1 MRVRL
6 CKVIAYVSKRILAN
20 PRMRILT
27 TNFKMLDFYRRPAPG
42 IVGFAFLSDIVSSSS
57 ATSLGHCMYRA
68 AHCHILVIPRPLPF
82 GRANLRAC
90 IFHTGSYGSWLPGL
104 CTGKRG
110 LKPVQCE
117 ILYHIGQFAKS
128 QNSLQNKGRPHLITP
143 SFSTRS

>member
-1 MRVRL
+1 MCRL
-6 CKVIAYVSKRILAN
+6 CKVIVNVNKRILAN
-20 PRMRILT
+20 PRMTILT
-27 TNFKMLDFYRRPAPG
+27 TNFKMLDFYGTRASG
-42 IVGFAFLSDIVSSSS
+42 IVGFAFLAHIALSFS

-90 IFHTGSYGSWLPGL
+90 IFHTRSYGSWLPDV

-117 ILYHIGQFAKS
+117 ILYDIGQFAES
-128 QNSLQNKGRPHLITP
+128 QNSLQNKAVHT
-143 SFSTRS
+143 